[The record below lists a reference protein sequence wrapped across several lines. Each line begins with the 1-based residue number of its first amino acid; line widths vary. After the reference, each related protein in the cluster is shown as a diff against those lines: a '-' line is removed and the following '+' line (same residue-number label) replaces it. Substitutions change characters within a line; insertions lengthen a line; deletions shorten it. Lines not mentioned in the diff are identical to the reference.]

1 MNSTKTT
8 LFSWSCQW
16 LETTSYAFDSA
27 NVFVSPISVKW
38 PQLWEITPPIKH
50 MITCGK
56 TRSRWVCIFPWWVS
70 YINIM
75 PLCWFPSQTIVNF
88 IVLARFYQNKH
99 SLDLCIN
106 NVSFNLTSE
115 TPIHLYLW
123 YPTIVRVNFYSLS
136 TDSVSFISV
145 LEYLSGIYSELMKE
159 RVKKLSTWD

>member
-38 PQLWEITPPIKH
+38 SQLWEITPPIKH

-56 TRSRWVCIFPWWVS
+56 MRSRWVCIFPWWVS
-70 YINIM
+70 FINIM

-88 IVLARFYQNKH
+88 VVLALFYQNKH

-106 NVSFNLTSE
+106 NVSFNLQVKPRFICTYG
-115 TPIHLYLW
+115 ILQLYEL
-123 YPTIVRVNFYSLS
+123 
-136 TDSVSFISV
+136 ISIRYQ
-145 LEYLSGIYSELMKE
+145 LILCL
-159 RVKKLSTWD
+159 L